1 MKFTKYILFIK
12 RKTATETGGVKV
24 SIFEGFHSSY
34 VLANG
39 VKTHYSWAGTEGPA
53 VILLHGAGPGACG
66 AAGWRFMLP
75 ALAKAGFRA
84 YAVDQL
90 SMGFTDTRPHA
101 WPVNGHQSLVDHV
114 HDFIEALCLDEVSLV
129 GNSQGAY
136 VAAKYA
142 IDHPE
147 KVNKVVLIGSNTIY
161 QAMQEVPER
170 KLRSFFEVIGYDY
183 TEESLRKFLYRNSSP
198 DTPIPEEL
206 IQLRHKAATRPGVKE
221 ANDAFDAYIKRMNE
235 EPKLWDRFCIK
246 DSLPKL
252 KIPGLF
258 IWGKQDNI
266 APVETAYKLEKLLPN
281 FRFEYIENC
290 GHQAQTDQPEVV
302 NRLVIDFLTADKS
315 QGVTIE

>member
-1 MKFTKYILFIK
+1 MT
-12 RKTATETGGVKV
+12 
-24 SIFEGFHSSY
+24 IFEGIHNSY

-39 VKTHYSWAGTEGPA
+39 VRTHYSWAGTEGPA
-53 VILLHGAGPGACG
+53 IILLHGAGPGACG
-66 AAGWRFMLP
+66 AAGWRHMLP

-90 SMGFTDTRPHA
+90 SMGFTDARPHA

-147 KVNKVVLIGSNTIY
+147 KVDKVVYIGSNTIY

-170 KLRSFFEVIGYDY
+170 KMRSFLDVIGYDY
-183 TEESLRKFLYRNSSP
+183 TEESLRKFMYRNST
-198 DTPIPEEL
+198 DEVTIPEEL
-206 IQLRHKAATRPGVKE
+206 IQLRHRAATSPGIKE
-221 ANDAFDAYIKRMNE
+221 SNDAFAAYLEKMNE
-235 EPKLWDRFCIK
+235 EPKLWDRYCIK

-252 KIPGLF
+252 KIPGIF
-258 IWGKQDNI
+258 IWGNQDAV
-266 APVETAYKLEKLLPN
+266 APVETGYKLEKLLPN
-281 FRFEYIENC
+281 IEFNYIDNC
-290 GHQAQTDQPEVV
+290 GHQAQTDQPEIV
-302 NRLVIDFLTADKS
+302 NKLITDFLAVEKD
-315 QGVTIE
+315 QAVAAQ

>member
-1 MKFTKYILFIK
+1 M
-12 RKTATETGGVKV
+12 
-24 SIFEGFHSSY
+24 SIFEGFYNSY

-39 VKTHYSWAGTEGPA
+39 VRTHYSWAGTEGPA

-66 AAGWRFMLP
+66 AAGGRLMLP
-75 ALAKAGFRA
+75 ALAKAGYRA

-114 HDFIEALCLDEVSLV
+114 HDFIEPLCLDEVSLV

-147 KVNKVVLIGSNTIY
+147 KVNKVVYIGSNTIY
-161 QAMQEVPER
+161 QAMQETPER
-170 KLRSFFEVIGYDY
+170 KLRSFLEVIGYDY
-183 TEESLRKFLYRNSSP
+183 TEESLRKFMNRNLLG
-198 DTPIPEEL
+198 DTTVPEEL
-206 IQLRHKAATRPGVKE
+206 IELRHRAATRPGVKE
-221 ANDAFDAYIKRMNE
+221 SNVAFDAYLARMNE
-235 EPKLWDRFCIK
+235 EPKLWDRYSLK
-246 DSLPKL
+246 ATLPKL

-258 IWGKQDNI
+258 IWGNQDAV

-281 FRFEYIENC
+281 IQFEYIENC
-290 GHQAQTDQPEVV
+290 GHQAQTDQPEIV
-302 NRLVIDFLTADKS
+302 NKLVIDFLGAEKPLS
-315 QGVTIE
+315 VIY

>member
-1 MKFTKYILFIK
+1 MT
-12 RKTATETGGVKV
+12 
-24 SIFEGFHSSY
+24 IFEGFHNSW

-90 SMGFTDTRPHA
+90 SMGFTDTREHA

-114 HDFIEALCLDEVSLV
+114 HDFIEALCLDEVHLV

-147 KVNKVVLIGSNTIY
+147 KVGKIVYIGSNTVY
-161 QAMQEVPER
+161 QAMHDKPLR
-170 KLRSFFEVIGYDY
+170 KMRSFLEVIGYDY
-183 TEESLRKFLYRNSSP
+183 TEESLRSFMTRNIANG
-198 DTPIPEEL
+198 TEVPEEL
-206 IQLRHKAATRPGVKE
+206 IQLRHTAATRPGVKE
-221 ANDAFDAYIKRMNE
+221 ANDAFDAYIARMND
-235 EPKLWDRFCIK
+235 EPKLWTRYSLK
-246 DSLPKL
+246 DALPKL
-252 KIPGLF
+252 DIPSIF
-258 IWGKQDNI
+258 IWGKQDHV
-266 APVETAYKLEKLLPN
+266 APVEVGEKLAAMLPN
-281 FRFEYIENC
+281 VPFHYLDDC
-290 GHQAQTDQPEVV
+290 GHQCQTDQPEIV
-302 NRLVIDFLTADKS
+302 NNLVIDFLQVKTA
-315 QGVTIE
+315 VPN

>member
-1 MKFTKYILFIK
+1 M
-12 RKTATETGGVKV
+12 
-24 SIFEGFHSSY
+24 SIFEGFHNSY

-39 VKTHYSWAGTEGPA
+39 VRTHYSWAGTEGPA

-66 AAGWRFMLP
+66 AAGWRLMLP

-84 YAVDQL
+84 YAIDQL

-147 KVNKVVLIGSNTIY
+147 RVNKIVLIGSNTIY

-170 KLRSFFEVIGYDY
+170 KMRSFLEVIGYDY
-183 TEESLRKFLYRNSSP
+183 TEESLRNFLTRNLAP
-198 DTPIPEEL
+198 GAVVPEEL

-221 ANDAFDAYIKRMNE
+221 ANDAFDAYIKKMNE
-235 EPKLWDRFCIK
+235 DPKLWDRFCIK

-252 KIPGLF
+252 KIPGIF
-258 IWGKQDNI
+258 IWGKQDNV
-266 APVETAYKLEKLLPN
+266 ASVETAYKLEKLLPN
-281 FRFEYIENC
+281 IKFEYIDDC

-302 NRLVIDFLTADKS
+302 NKLVIDFLTADKN
-315 QGVTIE
+315 QGVTIH

>member
-1 MKFTKYILFIK
+1 MYTLHKITIQV
-12 RKTATETGGVKV
+12 GGNKV
-24 SIFEGFHSSY
+24 SIFEGIHNSY

-39 VKTHYSWAGTEGPA
+39 VRTHYSWAGTEGPA

-66 AAGWRFMLP
+66 VAGWRFMLP

-147 KVNKVVLIGSNTIY
+147 KVNKVVYIGSNTIY

-170 KLRSFFEVIGYDY
+170 KLRPFLEVIGYDY
-183 TEESLRKFLYRNSSP
+183 TEESLRKFMYRNSAP
-198 DTPIPEEL
+198 GTVIPEEL

-221 ANDAFDAYIKRMNE
+221 SNAAFDSYIARMNE
-235 EPKLWDRFCIK
+235 DPKLWDRFCIK

-258 IWGKQDNI
+258 IWGKQDNV
-266 APVETAYKLEKLLPN
+266 APVEVAYKLEKLLPN
-281 FRFEYIENC
+281 IRFEYIEEC
-290 GHQAQTDQPEVV
+290 GHQAQTDQPEIV
-302 NRLVIDFLTADKS
+302 NKLVIDFLKVNKS
-315 QGVTIE
+315 QEVSV